1 VTTEI
6 PGLPP
11 PTERSAPLRRRD
23 VEPVREA
30 AGTSRSDLLRSVSTA
45 YTAAHG
51 HPVEHDTLVERET
64 ERRRWAVGLR
74 TALVALVALLVVAGV
89 VVVRDLRAV
98 SAEPVPLDGL
108 GAGQAPVAERSEE
121 STGAGAPDVAG
132 TTGEPSA
139 PGGRSAGADDTG
151 PTVLVHVVGRV
162 HAPGVVE
169 VPEGS
174 RVVDAIDAA
183 GGLTPDADSA
193 SVNLARPAVDG
204 EQVHVPAPGEEVP
217 VAAAAAAG
225 AASQHGGAPAA
236 GGLVDLNRAG
246 ADELQTLPGV
256 GPALA
261 QRILDWRATHG
272 AFGSVDQ
279 LQDVSGIGPVVM
291 ERLRELVRVG
301 S

>member
-1 VTTEI
+1 M
-6 PGLPP
+6 P
-11 PTERSAPLRRRD
+11 
-23 VEPVREA
+23 A
-30 AGTSRSDLLRSVSTA
+30 AGARSDLVRSVSAA

-51 HPVEHDTLVERET
+51 HPAEHDTLVERET

-74 TALVALVALLVVAGV
+74 TALVALVALLLVAGV

-98 SAEPVPLDGL
+98 SAEPVPLGEL
-108 GAGQAPVAERSEE
+108 TGSPVPVAERPDAVA
-121 STGAGAPDVAG
+121 GGGAPGEDAG
-132 TTGEPSA
+132 DDGDGEEPTV
-139 PGGRSAGADDTG
+139 GGRAHGTE
-151 PTVLVHVVGRV
+151 PTVLVHVVGQV

-183 GGLTPDADSA
+183 GGLTPEADSA

-204 EQVHVPAPGEEVP
+204 EQVYVPSPGEELP
-217 VAAAAAAG
+217 AVAGPAGEG
-225 AASQHGGAPAA
+225 AAPEAGGATV

-246 ADELQTLPGV
+246 AEELQTLPGV
-256 GPALA
+256 GPALS

-272 AFGSVDQ
+272 DFGAVDQ

-291 ERLRELVRVG
+291 ERLRDLVTVG
-301 S
+301 P